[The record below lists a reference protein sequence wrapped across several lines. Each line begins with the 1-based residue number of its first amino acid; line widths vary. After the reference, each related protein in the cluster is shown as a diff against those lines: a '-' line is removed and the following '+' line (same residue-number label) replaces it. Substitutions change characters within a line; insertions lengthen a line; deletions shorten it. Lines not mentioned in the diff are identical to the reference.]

1 MYIYAIKYT
10 CIYIKFIREATES
23 AQPDWELDVQQR
35 SYFVLMSLNCR
46 NIMFLSKVLNW
57 RPGAKIKFIREAT
70 ESAQPDWELDVQQR
84 SYFVLITIV
93 SMYGISNTSHQ
104 IRYKV

>member
-1 MYIYAIKYT
+1 MSGRSSLYDLHFFQTLRHKFDLYMY
-10 CIYIKFIREATES
+10 
-23 AQPDWELDVQQR
+23 
-35 SYFVLMSLNCR
+35 MS
-46 NIMFLSKVLNW
+46 
-57 RPGAKIKFIREAT
+57 IKFIREAT

>member
-1 MYIYAIKYT
+1 MSLP
-10 CIYIKFIREATES
+10 E
-23 AQPDWELDVQQR
+23 DL
-35 SYFVLMSLNCR
+35 SLNCR
-46 NIMFLSKVLNW
+46 NIMFLRKVLNL

-93 SMYGISNTSHQ
+93 SIVINFEGALIDHQ
-104 IRYKV
+104 PCFIQNLKLLAVQEPGFLKSKFGQNRPLTLY

>member
-1 MYIYAIKYT
+1 MSLP
-10 CIYIKFIREATES
+10 E
-23 AQPDWELDVQQR
+23 DL
-35 SYFVLMSLNCR
+35 SLNCR
-46 NIMFLSKVLNW
+46 NIIFLSKVLNW

-93 SMYGISNTSHQ
+93 SMYGIIIFVLFSKVTS
-104 IRYKV
+104 IARLSASCFRGTTLMFIDS

>member
-1 MYIYAIKYT
+1 MYIY
-10 CIYIKFIREATES
+10 
-23 AQPDWELDVQQR
+23 
-35 SYFVLMSLNCR
+35 
-46 NIMFLSKVLNW
+46 
-57 RPGAKIKFIREAT
+57 IKFIREAT

-104 IRYKV
+104 IRYKVSDLMRCIANTIH

>member
-1 MYIYAIKYT
+1 MYV
-10 CIYIKFIREATES
+10 C
-23 AQPDWELDVQQR
+23 
-35 SYFVLMSLNCR
+35 
-46 NIMFLSKVLNW
+46 
-57 RPGAKIKFIREAT
+57 IKFIREAT

-104 IRYKV
+104 IRYKVSDQIQSISSDQILCI

>member
-1 MYIYAIKYT
+1 MHHIGIYIY
-10 CIYIKFIREATES
+10 IY
-23 AQPDWELDVQQR
+23 
-35 SYFVLMSLNCR
+35 
-46 NIMFLSKVLNW
+46 
-57 RPGAKIKFIREAT
+57 IKFIREAT

>member
-1 MYIYAIKYT
+1 MSLP
-10 CIYIKFIREATES
+10 E
-23 AQPDWELDVQQR
+23 DL
-35 SYFVLMSLNCR
+35 SLNCR

-104 IRYKV
+104 IMTLGRPFHRKYIIFF

>member
-1 MYIYAIKYT
+1 MYMCACTYIYAYMCICMYIY
-10 CIYIKFIREATES
+10 IYI
-23 AQPDWELDVQQR
+23 
-35 SYFVLMSLNCR
+35 Y
-46 NIMFLSKVLNW
+46 
-57 RPGAKIKFIREAT
+57 IKFIREAT

-104 IRYKV
+104 IRYKVCVSDTLYLI

>member
-1 MYIYAIKYT
+1 MSLP
-10 CIYIKFIREATES
+10 E
-23 AQPDWELDVQQR
+23 DL
-35 SYFVLMSLNCR
+35 SLNCR

-57 RPGAKIKFIREAT
+57 GPGAKIKFIREAT

>member
-1 MYIYAIKYT
+1 MSGRSFLCDLWFCQTLRHKNYIY
-10 CIYIKFIREATES
+10 IYIYTYIEFIREA
-23 AQPDWELDVQQR
+23 A
-35 SYFVLMSLNCR
+35 
-46 NIMFLSKVLNW
+46 
-57 RPGAKIKFIREAT
+57 

-104 IRYKV
+104 IRYKVLYFVSDLMRCIANTIH